1 MKLQAMSD
9 IQQIPLVAEQAAIL
23 GKCQSTF
30 CQAVQAKFNCMA
42 ILHNMEEAGSF
53 GSTGHALCG
62 EKRYSTKLSG
72 EVEIS
77 VWKDD
82 LTRHKVVAVVNAA
95 NEKLKHGGGLA
106 QALSDAGGPT
116 IQKYSED
123 IIKQVGKVKTGQAV
137 FTPAGNLPCECIIHA
152 VGPHVP
158 PNPSQKELDQ
168 AAPLLHNAI
177 ISILQIVVNE
187 NIPSVAIPAL
197 SSGLFNFPRD
207 LCAEIIVKAIKQFHD
222 YKGFYGKNVEIH
234 LVNNDE
240 PSVQEMERAT
250 RANLDPANIIGS
262 YSGAV
267 QGHSMPSSSRNS
279 LQCGNV
285 TLHLKRGFIEEE
297 EVDVIVNTISKD
309 RVLSHGE
316 ISKAIWMKAG
326 RKIQDEINK
335 IKNSTRFSG
344 GDLYMTS
351 GNYLKCTAVYH
362 TALTDMSHKSLQNGV
377 SECLRRAAARGY
389 KSISFPA
396 IGTGNLG
403 FQKRDVAG
411 IMTEAVAE
419 LGKQSINKLDVYFV
433 VFPKDNEM
441 LEAFDNEMKR
451 RKGQAKSSEA
461 RIDVTS
467 FASASKETTA
477 IETPTV
483 EFQSSCGEA
492 LREAKE
498 WTINMLKPS
507 KNKTIKNNHVIYLG
521 QRDHEHLLS
530 LQTMFDVHIEEFF
543 RSGNGGITI
552 IGSPSNVSCVAIEV
566 EFMLCKA
573 QEDFARAEEQDILY
587 SVVRWSCKDEPWIQ
601 TPEISAVLEKAYLA
615 GIENR
620 AFNNHKFNLKAM
632 ILVDNSGRISSMK
645 RTCLLA
651 PFKGSFYARTPV
663 SREYFEKEGR
673 RALEDFGRRII
684 KVEKLEN
691 IVLKQLFDRN
701 EQRVKDK
708 PKCLY
713 QRVPAQFCDLIC
725 RVGFQKEF
733 APPAEQ
739 RYGSGIY
746 FSSTVDGALR
756 LWKEQEHEQYIYII
770 QAQVLT
776 GRCTIGSPDLILPP
790 AMKGDP
796 LDRYDSVSD
805 RAQTCVIFSGQQA
818 LPEYLIICDKST
830 AV

>member
-1 MKLQAMSD
+1 MSD

-42 ILHNMEEAGSF
+42 ILHNMKETGSF
-53 GSTGHALCG
+53 GSTGHALHA

-72 EVEIS
+72 GVEIS

-82 LTRHKVVAVVNAA
+82 LTRHKVAAVVNAA
-95 NEKLKHGGGLA
+95 NEKLNHAGGLA
-106 QALSDAGGPT
+106 QALSDAGGPM
-116 IQKYSED
+116 IQKYSDD
-123 IIKQVGKVKTGQAV
+123 IIKQGRKVKTGEAEI
-137 FTPAGNLPCECIIHA
+137 TPAGNLPCKWIIHA
-152 VGPHVP
+152 VGPQVS
-158 PNPSQKELDQ
+158 PNPSQKECDK

-177 ISILQIVVNE
+177 NSILQIVVSQ

-207 LCAEIIVKAIKQFHD
+207 RCADIIVKAIKQFHE
-222 YKGFYGKNVEIH
+222 YTRFYGKNVEIH

-240 PSVQEMERAT
+240 PSVREMERAT
-250 RANLDPANIIGS
+250 RANLDPSSISGS

-267 QGHSMPSSSRNS
+267 QGHSMPSSSSNS
-279 LQCGNV
+279 LQFGNV
-285 TLHLKRGFIEEE
+285 TLHLKKGYIEEE
-297 EVDVIVNTISKD
+297 KVDVIVNTISTNCN
-309 RVLSHGE
+309 LSQGE
-316 ISKAIWMKAG
+316 ISKAISKKAG
-326 RKIQDEINK
+326 RKIQDEISK
-335 IKNSTRFSG
+335 MKTFTSFSG
-344 GDLYMTS
+344 GVLYMTH
-351 GNYLKCTAVYH
+351 GHDLKCLAVYH
-362 TALTDMSHKSLQNGV
+362 TALTEMSQKSLYCGV
-377 SECLRRAAARGY
+377 SECLRRASWGY

-419 LGKQSINKLDVYFV
+419 FGKDNIHKLDVYFV

-441 LEAFDNEMKR
+441 LEAFDNEMKM
-451 RKGQAKSSEA
+451 RKGKAKSPEA

-477 IETPTV
+477 NETATV
-483 EFQSSCGEA
+483 EFQSVFKVA
-492 LREAKE
+492 QREAKE
-498 WTINMLKPS
+498 WTFNMLKPS
-507 KNKTIKNNHVIYLG
+507 KKRTIKNNHVIYLG
-521 QRDHEHLLS
+521 QKEHENLLS
-530 LQTMFDVHIEEFF
+530 LQTLFDVHIEEFF
-543 RSGNGGITI
+543 RKGNGGITI
-552 IGSPSNVSCVAIEV
+552 TGSPTDVSRVGIEV

-573 QEDFARAEEQDILY
+573 QEDFAQAEERDILY

-601 TPEISAVLEKAYLA
+601 TPEISAILEKAHLA
-615 GIENR
+615 GAVNHV
-620 AFNNHKFNLKAM
+620 FNNHKVSLVHM
-632 ILVDNSGRISSMK
+632 TLVDNTGRTRTVE
-645 RTCLLA
+645 RTCMFGH
-651 PFKGSFYARTPV
+651 FKSLNNSFYARTHV
-663 SREYFEKEGR
+663 YGNDYFEKDGR
-673 RALEDFGRRII
+673 KIFNACGLRIV
-684 KVEKLEN
+684 KLEKLEN
-691 IVLKQLFDRN
+691 IALKQLFDRN

-708 PKCLY
+708 PKRLY
-713 QRVPAQFCDLIC
+713 QRVSAQFCDLIC

-746 FSSTVDGALR
+746 FSSTVDGALK

-776 GRCTIGSPDLILPP
+776 GKSTIGSPDFILPP
-790 AMKGDP
+790 AMKRDP

-805 RAQTCVIFSGQQA
+805 GAQTYVIFSGQQA

-830 AV
+830 VV